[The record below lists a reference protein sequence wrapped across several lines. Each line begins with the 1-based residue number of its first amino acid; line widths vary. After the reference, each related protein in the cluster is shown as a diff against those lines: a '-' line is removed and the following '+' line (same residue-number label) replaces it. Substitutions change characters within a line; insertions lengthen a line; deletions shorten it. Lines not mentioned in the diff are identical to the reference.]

1 MSVLPV
7 IERELRSTARHGLT
21 YNLRTLGALA
31 LVGVLVM
38 FWLQD
43 NGGSGAG
50 ARLFTQFHRVL
61 FWAIW
66 ILVPFLTADCISRE
80 RREGTLPLLFLT
92 PLSAR
97 DIVYAKGF
105 AQGLRSFTIWLAV
118 LPLFTV
124 CFLGGG
130 VDWPEV
136 IMSALVNFS
145 AVCLALGAGL
155 VASGATRV
163 WTRAVAG
170 ASLMAVLLLLT
181 FLVLL
186 PWVMVK
192 FWAIGNSRPVLPRQA
207 LVEAPQA
214 GLVLALDIQELCQ
227 SWIFRRGPSAMLFT
241 YATVAA
247 VCAIGLFLLAHL
259 AAWRVRATWREK
271 PASRRVAWL
280 QTRLFSPILF
290 QKQLRSWLRWQ
301 LQRNPIGWL
310 EQRSWSGRLVVW
322 SWFAIVLCIYSSLFA
337 NLAVY
342 QRSFHF
348 VQSILATLLAG
359 SLALSA
365 AGSFRRERE
374 TGVLELLLVAPLTE
388 WEVLIGRVKG
398 LWAQFLPAVILLC
411 AVWFWG
417 STFLSQTSEVP
428 SILGYVVTFVTLP
441 VVGLYFSLAKPNFVS
456 ALIWTVLVQVVL
468 PAAVLLMVAFDFKD
482 DVGLLDLLA
491 QASVQITVAF
501 FLGWR
506 LLLMLKRREFVQGVT

>member
-1 MSVLPV
+1 
-7 IERELRSTARHGLT
+7 
-21 YNLRTLGALA
+21 
-31 LVGVLVM
+31 
-38 FWLQD
+38 
-43 NGGSGAG
+43 
-50 ARLFTQFHRVL
+50 
-61 FWAIW
+61 
-66 ILVPFLTADCISRE
+66 VPFLTADCISRE

-155 VASGATRV
+155 MASGATRV

-170 ASLMAVLLLLT
+170 ASLMSVLLLLT

-186 PWVMVK
+186 PWTMVEV
-192 FWAIGNSRPVLPRQA
+192 WAIGGRHPTIPSIQA
-207 LVEAPQA
+207 FMGAPQE
-214 GLVLALDIQELCQ
+214 GLVFALEIQKLCE
-227 SWIFRRGPSAMLFT
+227 SWIFRRGPSAVLFT

-247 VCAIGLFLLAHL
+247 MCAIGLFLLAHL
-259 AAWRVRATWREK
+259 AAWRVRATWQER

-290 QKQLRSWLRWQ
+290 RKQLRGWLRWQ
-301 LQRNPIGWL
+301 LKRNPIGWL

-322 SWFAIVLCIYSSLFA
+322 SWFAIVLCIYSTLFA

-388 WEVLIGRVKG
+388 WEVLLGRVKG
-398 LWAQFLPAVILLC
+398 LWTQFLPAIILLC

-428 SILGYVVTFVTLP
+428 SILTYVVTFATLP

-468 PAAVLLMVAFDFKD
+468 PAAVRLMVALDFKD
-482 DVGLLDLLA
+482 DVVLLDLLA